1 MTHLRQ
7 GYGGQGLSRQALF
20 LCGVLLGVTV
30 PARAQSSPELRA
42 HHVTVNGGLSWL
54 GGYDVG
60 TATAQLRG
68 NAAGPSAPPFTLFTS
83 DSHLNSTTAA
93 ELRVGVALT
102 SRLALEGGASFSSPS
117 IGVDITADAEAPS
130 QELAG
135 EKLQQYVFDGGIT
148 WQLPVSTGPRLALFV
163 SGGGGYLR
171 QLHEERTLGETGQV
185 YYTGAGAR
193 YWLRGGH
200 GASKALGVRGD
211 VRVNVRS
218 KGIDFEDKMRTY
230 PTFSV
235 FLFVGL

>member
-1 MTHLRQ
+1 M
-7 GYGGQGLSRQALF
+7 A
-20 LCGVLLGVTV
+20 C
-30 PARAQSSPELRA
+30 
-42 HHVTVNGGLSWL
+42 
-54 GGYDVG
+54 
-60 TATAQLRG
+60 
-68 NAAGPSAPPFTLFTS
+68 
-83 DSHLNSTTAA
+83 
-93 ELRVGVALT
+93 
-102 SRLALEGGASFSSPS
+102 
-117 IGVDITADAEAPS
+117 ITADAEAPS

-211 VRVNVRS
+211 VRVNVRR

>member
-7 GYGGQGLSRQALF
+7 GYGGQALGRAVVICLVVF
-20 LCGVLLGVTV
+20 AVTV

-42 HHVTVNGGLSWL
+42 HHITIDAGLLWL
-54 GGYDVG
+54 AGYDVG

-68 NAAGPSAPPFTLFTS
+68 NGSGLSAPPFTLFTAN
-83 DSHLNSTTAA
+83 SHLKSTIAPA
-93 ELRVGVALT
+93 LRVGVALT
-102 SRLALEGGASFSSPS
+102 PRIALEGGASFSSPR
-117 IGVDITADAEAPS
+117 IGVDITADAEAPP
-130 QELAG
+130 QQLAG
-135 EKLQQYVFDGGIT
+135 ETLQQYIFDGAIT
-148 WQLPVSTGPRLALFV
+148 WQLPVSMGSRLALFV

-200 GASKALGVRGD
+200 GASKALGLRGD
-211 VRVNVRS
+211 VRVNVRR

-230 PTFSV
+230 PTFSI

>member
-7 GYGGQGLSRQALF
+7 GFGGQGFSTQALF
-20 LCGVLLGVTV
+20 FCVVFLGAAV

-42 HHVTVNGGLSWL
+42 HHITINAGLLWS

-68 NAAGPSAPPFTLFTS
+68 NGSGPSAPPFTLFTA
-83 DSHLNSTTAA
+83 NSRLKSTIAP
-93 ELRVGVALT
+93 EIRVGVALT
-102 SRLALEGGASFSSPS
+102 PRLAIEGGASFSSPS
-117 IGVDITADAEAPS
+117 IGVAISADAEAPP

-135 EKLQQYVFDGGIT
+135 EELQQYVFDGGVT

-200 GASKALGVRGD
+200 GTTKALGLRGD
-211 VRVNVRS
+211 VRVNFRRQ
-218 KGIDFEDKMRTY
+218 GIDFEDKMRTY
-230 PTFSV
+230 PRFSV

>member
-1 MTHLRQ
+1 M
-7 GYGGQGLSRQALF
+7 
-20 LCGVLLGVTV
+20 TV
-30 PARAQSSPELRA
+30 PARAQSSPGLRA
-42 HHVTVNGGLSWL
+42 HHVSINAGVLWL

-68 NAAGPSAPPFTLFTS
+68 NALGPSAPPFTLFTAN
-83 DSHLNSTTAA
+83 SHLKSTLAP
-93 ELRVGVALT
+93 EIKVGVALT
-102 SRLALEGGASFSSPS
+102 PRIALEGGASFSSPN
-117 IGVDITADAEAPS
+117 IGVDISADAEAPS

-135 EKLQQYVFDGGIT
+135 ETLQQYVFDGGIT

-171 QLHEERTLGETGQV
+171 QLHEERTLSETGQV

-211 VRVNVRS
+211 VRVNMRR

>member
-1 MTHLRQ
+1 MTRLRH
-7 GYGGQGLSRQALF
+7 GRHALVIA
-20 LCGVLLGVTV
+20 LVLFALGS
-30 PARAQSSPELRA
+30 PASAQSSSPELRA
-42 HHVTVNGGLSWL
+42 HHVTINGGVSWS

-68 NAAGPSAPPFTLFTS
+68 NAPGPTAPPFTLFTS
-83 DSHLNSTTAA
+83 DSHLKSAIA
-93 ELRVGVALT
+93 PELRVGFALT
-102 SRLALEGGASFSSPS
+102 PRIAIEGGAAFSSPS

-135 EKLQQYVFDGGIT
+135 ETLEQYVFDGGIT
-148 WQLPVSTGPRLALFV
+148 WQLPVSTGRRVALFV

-171 QLHEERTLGETGQV
+171 QLHEDRTLGESGQI

-200 GASKALGVRGD
+200 GASKAFGLRGD
-211 VRVNVRS
+211 VRVNVRR

-230 PTFSV
+230 PSFSV